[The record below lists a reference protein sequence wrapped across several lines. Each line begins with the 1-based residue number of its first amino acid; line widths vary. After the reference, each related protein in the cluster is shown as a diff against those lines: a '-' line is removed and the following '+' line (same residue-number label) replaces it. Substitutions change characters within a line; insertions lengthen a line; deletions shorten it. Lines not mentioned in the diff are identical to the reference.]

1 MSSDQSNSRK
11 LNQSLN
17 QTDLLALDY
26 AGKVELL
33 ERVTQEMLDLR
44 LEFARVS
51 GKAAELRA
59 NMEVLKQV
67 KSALQSAIRA
77 EGIS

>member
-1 MSSDQSNSRK
+1 MSNENSRK
-11 LNQSLN
+11 LNQSRLN
-17 QTDLLALDY
+17 QADLLALDY

-33 ERVTQEMLDLR
+33 ERVIQELLDLR
-44 LEFARVS
+44 LEFAQIS

-59 NMEVLKQV
+59 NIEVLKQV